1 MIFSCYQYCFSFWF
15 RCFRLSWFPTLFTG
29 GHLKKRVRKHSH
41 TYSWSAWNLVTSST
55 YRGRPPTWE
64 SPSMWK
70 TTSGW
75 QCSSGSL
82 NAFLNHIFSAGLSI
96 LAVCGSLKDRLRKST
111 YSIWGTS
118 SEGAYSLIMSSV
130 RSLSSVTDS
139 SLIVSGTAASGR
151 NPTRRICSGRRGNQM
166 LIRRKKC
173 QLHFCSGTAVT
184 TTCWTRPTI
193 IPLPGEHS
201 PLQQGETASVS
212 NILCTPI
219 FMWSSNW

>member
-1 MIFSCYQYCFSFWF
+1 MNYKCDGGETILFSPLKNQQPLLPYMCKTMWINLLQGHSHSNHHGQDGGGFSAIFQVGREDQFLRITSDQIFTVLMIFSCYQYCFSFWF

-82 NAFLNHIFSAGLSI
+82 NAFLNQIFLQDWVYWQCAE
-96 LAVCGSLKDRLRKST
+96 AWKTD
-111 YSIWGTS
+111 WGR
-118 SEGAYSLIMSSV
+118 V
-130 RSLSSVTDS
+130 
-139 SLIVSGTAASGR
+139 
-151 NPTRRICSGRRGNQM
+151 
-166 LIRRKKC
+166 
-173 QLHFCSGTAVT
+173 H
-184 TTCWTRPTI
+184 
-193 IPLPGEHS
+193 
-201 PLQQGETASVS
+201 TASEVLHLREP
-212 NILCTPI
+212 IPWLCPLYAL
-219 FMWSSNW
+219 FLP